1 MRTYFRFVV
10 VLLLAAIGGAGL
22 VPVGDAP
29 ADAQSEIAETRTV
42 ALDEGWNLAGWT
54 GPDTPLAEAIADI
67 IDLTEAAAA
76 FDAAPQAFRTWNATA
91 PPFLNTLDTM
101 VQGQALWVLVTAPI
115 DWVQPVVADPTPLA
129 LRSGF
134 NLVTWAGARPGGAR
148 LLRESR
154 RRAQRGY
161 RVLTNPQRRS
171 RCTARRARRSST
183 TSHHLPTATGSG
195 C

>member
-115 DWVQPVVADPTPLA
+115 DWVQPVVAEPHP
-129 LRSGF
+129 
-134 NLVTWAGARPGGAR
+134 ARAAQRLQPRHLGRRHGPGGAR

-161 RVLTNPQRRS
+161 RV
-171 RCTARRARRSST
+171 
-183 TSHHLPTATGSG
+183 
-195 C
+195 